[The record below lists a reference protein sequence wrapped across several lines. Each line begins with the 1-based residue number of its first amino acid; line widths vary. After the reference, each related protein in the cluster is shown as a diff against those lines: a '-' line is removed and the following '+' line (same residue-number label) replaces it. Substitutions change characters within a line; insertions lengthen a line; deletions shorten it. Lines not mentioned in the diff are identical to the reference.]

1 MAGTDPIEAEREID
15 PAIERRKEIQ
25 RLRSLFIRPHK
36 VFLVTVREPTPESG
50 CADDCCGE
58 YTEERWLSDNYVI
71 VKVTASEALH
81 APPDTEGADSFGD
94 WPDGAYNLMASKGL
108 TPVTKDVLIPD
119 TAGLLASLEAR
130 PTPLKWLPM
139 ERTSWSMADS
149 EAKLMLAWAH
159 GDGGQFHLAINE
171 GIWQAFVDAYP
182 GCPVTFEFYDDE
194 TPYRVSCDC
203 GVIGYVAHA
212 DFPEDMNMQAFALV
226 DWLVRNESEAIHCHP
241 AV

>member
-1 MAGTDPIEAEREID
+1 MAGTDPIVDEYVANPD
-15 PAIERRKEIQ
+15 LERRKEIQ
-25 RLRSLFIRPHK
+25 RLRSLFIRPNH
-36 VFLVTVREPTPESG
+36 VFLVTQYVDGNDEDRV
-50 CADDCCGE
+50 
-58 YTEERWLSDNYVI
+58 ERWLSDSYVI
-71 VKVTASEALH
+71 VKVTGSSALEM
-81 APPDTEGADSFGD
+81 PDVSAEGTPVFTVAE
-94 WPDGAYNLMASKGL
+94 DGAYNLMASKGL

-119 TAGLLASLEAR
+119 TAGLLDALASR

-171 GIWQAFVDAYP
+171 GVWQAFADAYP

-212 DFPEDMNMQAFALV
+212 DFPEDMNMQAFVLV
-226 DWLVRNESEAIHCHP
+226 DWLVSHHESQ
-241 AV
+241 